1 MTARS
6 YLKQIGGYVAL
17 GVMTIAM
24 ALAMAVIFASQA
36 LAADNVTATKH
47 NLSANA
53 VAYGITNF
61 GQICVYC
68 HTPHNGSTTA
78 KPLWN
83 RGVPA
88 GPFTMYDNAW
98 SSTINETVDASPGG
112 VSAACL
118 SCHDATIGLDTLTNR
133 PGSSGWAVPTN
144 ALIANGASND
154 YQPRLGTDMRNDH
167 PVSIT
172 YRTVDIAGFKAAP
185 ASAKLYSNKVEC
197 GSCHN
202 PHEDTLATFLRAS
215 NAASALCLDCHNK

>member
-1 MTARS
+1 MTARNLVKDLGS
-6 YLKQIGGYVAL
+6 YV
-17 GVMTIAM
+17 V
-24 ALAMAVIFASQA
+24 LAGAILILAIIFASQA
-36 LAADNVTATKH
+36 MAADNVSTTKH

-53 VAYGITNF
+53 VAYGITNY

-68 HTPHNGSTTA
+68 HTPHNGNTTA

-83 RGVPA
+83 KNLPA
-88 GPFTMYDNAW
+88 GPFTMYNNGW
-98 SSTINETVDASPGG
+98 SSTIDETVDASPGG

-118 SCHDATIGLDTLTNR
+118 GCHDGSIGLDTMVNR
-133 PGSSGWAVPTN
+133 PGSSGWAAPTN
-144 ALIANGASND
+144 ALILNGPSSD

-172 YRTVDIAGFKAAP
+172 YRTVDVTGFKAAP

-202 PHEDTLATFLRAS
+202 PHEDTNATFLRIS